1 MICYSIFSLFVFAT
15 AASPT
20 SFFFC
25 FLLIYYTVTF
35 MVELEWL
42 LLLRFRRR
50 SVRFFVLV
58 CYLKDVLHKF
68 LYANIS
74 LCTCLKV
81 VYLISISHFLRLIS
95 IDGSFLLHINFISY
109 KYHGKWCCLNFD
121 HTLDPI
127 AHTEKSVLRSKVKC
141 DDHSIGISKET
152 ISELAVALLACC
164 IPDLN
169 SAHFTSLTLVF
180 HLLEIDSRGRD
191 SRSVEL
197 LVHISFQDGCFTHV
211 LVSD

>member
-1 MICYSIFSLFVFAT
+1 
-15 AASPT
+15 
-20 SFFFC
+20 
-25 FLLIYYTVTF
+25 

-109 KYHGKWCCLNFD
+109 KHARYSIRSLFLDVCEKW
-121 HTLDPI
+121 LDLL
-127 AHTEKSVLRSKVKC
+127 VRL
-141 DDHSIGISKET
+141 SIRYVVYTYDPMHWLVINL
-152 ISELAVALLACC
+152 ILFLLAPTAHAC
-164 IPDLN
+164 IILADSVPHVQVD
-169 SAHFTSLTLVF
+169 ALVEENEAF
-180 HLLEIDSRGRD
+180 RIVWRVDVDARKPLYQSGLADI
-191 SRSVEL
+191 V
-197 LVHISFQDGCFTHV
+197 
-211 LVSD
+211 